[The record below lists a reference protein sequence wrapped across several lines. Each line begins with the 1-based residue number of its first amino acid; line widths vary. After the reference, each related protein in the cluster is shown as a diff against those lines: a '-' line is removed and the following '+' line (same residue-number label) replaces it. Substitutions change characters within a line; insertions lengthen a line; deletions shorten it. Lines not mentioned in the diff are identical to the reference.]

1 MNLQIA
7 GLIFDATGIMIL
19 GLPSLVRPVKQI
31 SEQAGTYW
39 DGNLH
44 LAMALA
50 SSRVD
55 TATGSVLLLI
65 GFLLQVVS
73 LNNVEASLVVVV
85 MLYGSLA
92 VALLVYCFSL
102 REKWSKMIG
111 NRVKSAWE
119 IEMERDR

>member
-19 GLPSLVRPVKQI
+19 GLPALVRPVKQI

-50 SSRVD
+50 FSRVD
-55 TATGSVLLLI
+55 TGTGSVLLII
-65 GFLLQVVS
+65 GFPLQIIS
-73 LNNVEASLVVVV
+73 LNDVKSSLAIVV
-85 MLYGSLA
+85 MLYGFFGYFSA
-92 VALLVYCFSL
+92 CLLLFSP
-102 REKWSKMIG
+102 R
-111 NRVKSAWE
+111 
-119 IEMERDR
+119 